1 MEDVSPGGESIKRIL
16 PPGQYNVFTTSRLMD
31 PVTIRIAIIG
41 VGIIGP
47 RHMQSVL
54 ACDGASLAA
63 MVGPGD
69 SARVTSELHGVP
81 SYHTVEEL
89 LQSPTAL
96 DAAIV
101 CTPNSTHVSI
111 SKLLLA
117 AGVHVLVEKPIAL
130 DIESGEDL
138 VTATKQAVD
147 DGGIGR
153 PIAVSGLWMLYK
165 PAAYY
170 EGLGAWRAA
179 SEGGVIL
186 INMVHEIDTLRYM
199 LGPIVRVHAE
209 QTAVQR
215 QHEAEEG
222 AAVILKFASG
232 VVGTFMVCD
241 AAPSPHSFEAGT
253 GENPIVPRSGKD
265 FCRIFGSDGVVSMGD
280 MTITRHR
287 STDEKSWSNDLETM
301 SIEAKDCVP
310 FDEQIAHFVRVIK
323 GEEKPRCTAEDG
335 LGAVKAVEAIKQA
348 MRTGKAVDIGTSQ
361 PKL

>member
-1 MEDVSPGGESIKRIL
+1 MSHSTV
-16 PPGQYNVFTTSRLMD
+16 
-31 PVTIRIAIIG
+31 RIAIIG
-41 VGIIGP
+41 VGVIGP
-47 RHMQSVL
+47 RHLQSVL

-89 LQSPTAL
+89 LESSTAL

-117 AGVHVLVEKPIAL
+117 AEIHVLVEKPIAL
-130 DIESGEDL
+130 EIESGQDL
-138 VTATKQAVD
+138 VVAVARSGAQLLVGHHRRFNAQVTAAKQAVD
-147 DGGIGR
+147 NGTIGR

-186 INMVHEIDTLRYM
+186 INMVHEIDTLQYL
-199 LGPIVRVHAE
+199 LGPITRVHAE
-209 QTAVQR
+209 QTAAQR

-222 AAVILKFASG
+222 AAVMFKFASG

-280 MTITRHR
+280 MTINRHR
-287 STDEKSWSNDLETM
+287 SIDERSWSNDLETV
-301 SIEAKDCVP
+301 SIDVRDCVP

-323 GEEKPRCTAEDG
+323 GEEKPMCTAEDG
-335 LGAVKAVEAIKQA
+335 LGAVKVVEAIKKA
-348 MRTGKAVDIGTSQ
+348 MRTGKAVDIDTAQ

>member
-1 MEDVSPGGESIKRIL
+1 MSHSTV
-16 PPGQYNVFTTSRLMD
+16 
-31 PVTIRIAIIG
+31 RIAIIG
-41 VGIIGP
+41 VGVIGP
-47 RHMQSVL
+47 RHLQSVL

-89 LQSPTAL
+89 LESSTAL

-117 AGVHVLVEKPIAL
+117 ADIHVLVEKPIAL
-130 DIESGEDL
+130 EIESGQDL
-138 VTATKQAVD
+138 VVAVARSGAQLLVGHHRRFNAQVTAAKQAVD
-147 DGGIGR
+147 NGTIGR

-186 INMVHEIDTLRYM
+186 INMVHEIDTLQYL
-199 LGPIVRVHAE
+199 LGPMTRVHAE
-209 QTAVQR
+209 QTAAQR

-222 AAVILKFASG
+222 AAVIFKFASG

-280 MTITRHR
+280 MTINRHR
-287 STDEKSWSNDLETM
+287 SIDEKSWSNDLETV
-301 SIEAKDCVP
+301 SIDVRDCVP

-323 GEEKPRCTAEDG
+323 GEEKPMCTAEDG
-335 LGAVKAVEAIKQA
+335 LGAVKVVEAIKKA
-348 MRTGKAVDIGTSQ
+348 MRTGKAVDIDTAQ

>member
-1 MEDVSPGGESIKRIL
+1 MS
-16 PPGQYNVFTTSRLMD
+16 
-31 PVTIRIAIIG
+31 PVTIRVAIIG
-41 VGIIGP
+41 VGVIGP

-89 LQSPTAL
+89 LQSSTAL

-111 SKLLLA
+111 SKSLLA
-117 AGVHVLVEKPIAL
+117 AGIHVLVEKPIAL
-130 DIESGEDL
+130 DMESGQDL
-138 VTATKQAVD
+138 VVAVARSRAQLLVGHHRRFNAQVTATKQAID

-186 INMVHEIDTLRYM
+186 INMVHEIDTLQYM

-209 QTAVQR
+209 QTASQR

-253 GENPIVPRSGKD
+253 GENPIVPRSGRD
-265 FCRIFGSDGVVSMGD
+265 FCRIFGSDGVLSMGD
-280 MTITRHR
+280 MIIHRHG
-287 STDEKSWSNDLETM
+287 SMAEKSWSSALECLHVDV
-301 SIEAKDCVP
+301 KDCVP
-310 FDEQIAHFVRVIK
+310 FDEQIAHFIRVIR
-323 GEEKPRCTAEDG
+323 GEEQPRCTAEDG
-335 LGAVKAVEAIKQA
+335 VRAVRVVEAIKQA
-348 MRTGKAVDIGTSQ
+348 MRTGEALDIGAA
-361 PKL
+361 KLKL